1 MRFMTF
7 IVCSLSTFVIRLIG
21 KINKGLQSYSLVN
34 SQQPKVNE
42 KIDCDVTEW
51 KRTSCNATCG
61 EGYRW
66 KSRAIIVSFYDML
79 QKQQHGIESFTS
91 LHFSFSSSSY
101 KLAEIPA
108 ERRTSM
114 SQKINSFG
122 ALLRQLSQSRGSN
135 RIVRELNRLT
145 GRMHLFQMER
155 LDAMQ

>member
-1 MRFMTF
+1 MTF
-7 IVCSLSTFVIRLIG
+7 IVCSLSTFVVRPIG

-51 KRTSCNATCG
+51 KRTPCNATCG

-79 QKQQHGIESFTS
+79 QHGIESFTS
-91 LHFSFSSSSY
+91 LLSLSPSSFES
-101 KLAEIPA
+101 AEIPA

-114 SQKINSFG
+114 SQEINSSG

-135 RIVRELNRLT
+135 CIVRKLNRLT
-145 GRMHLFQMER
+145 GRMYLLQMER
-155 LDAMQ
+155 LDAVQ